1 MTLGV
6 LVDDVVSGGPR
17 LAVFLMSTWLLVS
30 FSIVKQSAREM
41 GEFGG
46 TEDGTGDPWWDAI

>member
-17 LAVFLMSTWLLVS
+17 LAMFLDVDVAFS
-30 FSIVKQSAREM
+30 FFLIVKQSAREM